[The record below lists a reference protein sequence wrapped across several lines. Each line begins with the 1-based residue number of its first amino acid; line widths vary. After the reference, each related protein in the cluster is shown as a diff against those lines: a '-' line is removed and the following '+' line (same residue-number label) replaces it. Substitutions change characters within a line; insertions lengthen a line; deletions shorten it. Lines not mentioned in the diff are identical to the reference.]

1 MRTEAATP
9 IPHSL
14 NLVVVGPSTEEGAA
28 GIGGTVCSYAGAA
41 RLEMCAHILH
51 PPNFLD
57 AERVRRLA
65 VGSGTAACASAR
77 SLCVFQQRWRVNS
90 HGWYLDSDIGGA
102 SVERKFRHVRAIDD
116 APSLLSTAAM
126 MGCCCDLPPQSHP
139 RYPPPPLMAST
150 RDLKNL
156 VSTIRIQSRR

>member
-14 NLVVVGPSTEEGAA
+14 NLVVVGPSTEEGVA

-41 RLEMCAHILH
+41 RLERCGHILR

-77 SLCVFQQRWRVNS
+77 RLCIFQRRWRVNS
-90 HGWYLDSDIGGA
+90 DGWYLDSDIGGA
-102 SVERKFRHVRAIDD
+102 SVEQIPSCSCDRFRWKLQITREGGRPLPGLHRSHDGM
-116 APSLLSTAAM
+116 LL
-126 MGCCCDLPPQSHP
+126 
-139 RYPPPPLMAST
+139 
-150 RDLKNL
+150 
-156 VSTIRIQSRR
+156 